1 MGWIRLAVSFG
12 RSRLITSKWE
22 VEESFGS
29 PLSFLTMF
37 NDNFLDALAVVGFV
51 ISVLNYNENL
61 SQSDKD
67 DIIQQFSV
75 KAEDLLKQLEKDL
88 DEQNDMLREIL
99 TLLREK
105 G

>member
-1 MGWIRLAVSFG
+1 
-12 RSRLITSKWE
+12 
-22 VEESFGS
+22 
-29 PLSFLTMF
+29 MF